1 MEWGSER
8 NRSCFKF
15 NPHMVVTAVV
25 FFIILS
31 ILVLVHELG
40 HYISARLIGVD
51 VEEFGLGLPPRIV
64 GKKIKGTVYSVNWL
78 PIGGFVKLFGED
90 DDRKSAGLT
99 QKNAKHLFWA
109 RSKKERSFILLA
121 GVCMN
126 FLLAV
131 LLTSFL
137 LIQGVR
143 EPSGRVHI
151 ETVIAGSPAEEA
163 GLLKGDIIKSAT
175 LWPKIIPDMRPPLE
189 IKTTKDLIEF
199 TKKNA
204 GQKIQIVFTRNSDEK
219 AVVLVPRSAPP
230 AGEGPVG
237 IAISDLEERSYA
249 WNQAPVKALEIN
261 LLRGRDMLASVGNA
275 VWRLVTLR
283 SVGGEVAG
291 PVGIAQVTGEAMKFG
306 WRAVLE
312 FMSILSLNL
321 AVLNILPIPA
331 LDGGRLMFVFMEKLL
346 GKRVK
351 PAFER
356 STHQFGILILFA
368 LLLLITINDIL
379 RIVRG

>member
-1 MEWGSER
+1 
-8 NRSCFKF
+8 
-15 NPHMVVTAVV
+15 MVLTGVV

-40 HYISARLIGVD
+40 HYLTARLIGVD
-51 VEEFGLGLPPRIV
+51 VEEFGLGLPPRIA

-78 PIGGFVKLFGED
+78 PIGGFVKLLGED
-90 DDRKSAGLT
+90 DEEETGSKKRSGSFRRY
-99 QKNAKHLFWA
+99 FWA
-109 RSKKERSFILLA
+109 RSKKERSIILLA
-121 GVCMN
+121 GVFMN

-131 LLTSFL
+131 FLTSFL
-137 LIQGVR
+137 LTQGVR
-143 EPSGRVHI
+143 EPSGRVYI
-151 ETVIAGSPAEEA
+151 ETVITGSPGEQA
-163 GLLKGDIIKSAT
+163 GLFKGDAIKSVE
-175 LWPKIIPDMRPPLE
+175 LWPKITLDMSPPIE

-199 TKKNA
+199 TRKNA
-204 GQKIQIVFTRNSDEK
+204 GQKIQIIFTRNGDEK
-219 AVVLVPRSAPP
+219 AVILVPRSAPP
-230 AGEGPVG
+230 VGEGPMG
-237 IAISDLEERSYA
+237 IAISDLEERKYA
-249 WNQAPVKALEIN
+249 WTQAPVKALEIN
-261 LLRGRDMLASVGNA
+261 FLRGRDMLASVGNV

-283 SVGGEVAG
+283 SVGEEVAG
-291 PVGIAQVTGEAMKFG
+291 PVGIAQVTGQAMKFG
-306 WRAVLE
+306 WRAILE

-368 LLLLITINDIL
+368 LILLITINDIL